1 MKNSQNPDTKLSVA
15 QILMFTH
22 VQLPPLD
29 RPSHY
34 SYVLPSF
41 IAVFASYLPLRVRT
55 FSMSP
60 LYPLQCLGVHYK

>member
-1 MKNSQNPDTKLSVA
+1 MKNSQNPDTKLSMA

-22 VQLPPLD
+22 LQLPPLD

-41 IAVFASYLPLRVRT
+41 IIAVFASYLPLRMRI
-55 FSMSP
+55 FSMS
-60 LYPLQCLGVHYK
+60 LRILCNV